1 MFKIQWVQDFFE
13 LRRLRRDLRTA
24 DAVHIKSLDEIS
36 DLKKANALHEVRYKE
51 VCDATAARAKKL
63 RADLKKTKALVR
75 EQSGADLLVNALRE
89 LGVVP
94 KAPGKHDCFREDA
107 RLQAQAQAMGQQQ
120 GNAFAR
126 QLGGLGGGII

>member
-13 LRRLRRDLRTA
+13 LRRIRRDLRTA

-36 DLKKANALHEVRYKE
+36 DLNKANALHETRYKE
-51 VCDATAARAKKL
+51 LSIATAARTKKL
-63 RADLKKTKALVR
+63 RAELTKTKKLVR

-94 KAPGKHDCFREDA
+94 KAPGKHDCFREDT

-120 GNAFAR
+120 GQSLSQAM
-126 QLGGLGGGII
+126 GLGNILG